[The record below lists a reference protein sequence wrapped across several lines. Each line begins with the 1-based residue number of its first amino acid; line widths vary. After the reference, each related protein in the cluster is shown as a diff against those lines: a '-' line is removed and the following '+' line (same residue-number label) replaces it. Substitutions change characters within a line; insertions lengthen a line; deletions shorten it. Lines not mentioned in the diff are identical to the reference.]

1 LSSYGVNMPFDDLE
15 KTVLQYILESKEI
28 NISQLSEKIG
38 ESKANVYRRIEH
50 LEDEQILKSRHLGR
64 QRIVSINPAAIDDV
78 RGVLGIVPSG
88 RVLVLV
94 AESHAKELVEY
105 FKPHETILLTTSPDL
120 ELDMPNV
127 RRVVLPEALGEC
139 YHTIHD
145 LIREEKV
152 MKNAD
157 VAIGL
162 TGNGTAAIA
171 AGMVARDTATPIL
184 IVEGGEIR
192 QIV

>member
-1 LSSYGVNMPFDDLE
+1 MSSYGVNAPFDELE
-15 KTVLQYILESKEI
+15 RVVLQNILESKEI

-64 QRIVSINPAAIDDV
+64 QRIVSINPAAIDDI
-78 RGVLGIVPSG
+78 RGALGIVPSG
-88 RVLVLV
+88 RVLALV
-94 AESHAKELVEY
+94 AESHAKELIEY
-105 FKPHETILLTTSPDL
+105 FKPHETILLTTKTDPEFNLS
-120 ELDMPNV
+120 NV
-127 RRVVLPEALGEC
+127 RRIVLPESLG
-139 YHTIHD
+139 YRLIHE
-145 LIREEKV
+145 LVREEKV
-152 MKNAD
+152 MNNAD
-157 VAIGL
+157 VAFGL